1 MKINMPRDVRLI
13 IEKLIEAGYEAYAV
27 GGCVRDSLIGRE
39 PHDWDI
45 TTSATPYEIKDIFKK
60 TIDTGLKHG
69 TVTVMMN
76 HVGYEVTTFRID
88 GEYSDHR
95 RPDSVTFTRELRE
108 DLLRRDFTINAM
120 AYNDKTGVVDLY
132 GGMDDLRDKVIRCVG
147 NPDERF
153 DEDALRIFRAVRFS
167 AQLGYSI
174 EAATAD
180 AIKRHVEEL
189 RMVSAERIETEFTKL
204 ITSDHPEK
212 IEELYD
218 YGITSVFLPEF
229 DVLMRTEQE
238 TPYHIYD
245 VGHHT
250 IEVMKNVSPRKH
262 MRYAALLHDIG
273 KPAAKTTE
281 VLDREVH
288 GKYYHNVDHFKGHN
302 VIGADMVPDIMKR
315 LRMDNDTMKAVSRLV
330 YFHDVGINGFS
341 KKGMRRLLSKLGT
354 ENFED
359 LYELRIA
366 DMKGQSDFKLE
377 ERKQLIREF
386 REYYEEIV
394 KDRDALSIKDLMID
408 GTGLMNMGVP
418 KGPEVGKILNA
429 LLEKV
434 LENPSLNEKE
444 ELERLALEMIN
455 SGKREVYDVTI

>member
-1 MKINMPRDVRLI
+1 MKKIYSIVAVILSLAFFAATPVSSFAKTSEQLQKEQKKLEQEARDLEKKKNAAENEKAASQQGLSNANSQ
-13 IEKLIEAGYEAYAV
+13 IEENTEALGETQEAI
-27 GGCVRDSLIGRE
+27 D
-39 PHDWDI
+39 
-45 TTSATPYEIKDIFKK
+45 TTSAEIVGLLTDIEMIKEDIAFKQEQIEKTNEEYEDAK
-60 TIDTGLKHG
+60 
-69 TVTVMMN
+69 N
-76 HVGYEVTTFRID
+76 HEETLYGQMVQRVKFMYEKGNQSYVQILLTATS
-88 GEYSDHR
+88 YSD
-95 RPDSVTFTRELRE
+95 
-108 DLLRRDFTINAM
+108 
-120 AYNDKTGVVDLY
+120 
-132 GGMDDLRDKVIRCVG
+132 
-147 NPDERF
+147 
-153 DEDALRIFRAVRFS
+153 ALNK
-167 AQLGYSI
+167 AQY
-174 EAATAD
+174 
-180 AIKRHVEEL
+180 V
-189 RMVSAERIETEFTKL
+189 
-204 ITSDHPEK
+204 
-212 IEELYD
+212 EELYD

-394 KDRDALSIKDLMID
+394 KDRDALSIKDLKID

-455 SGKREVYDVTI
+455 SGKREVHDVTI